1 MLNRAPFLLRTASKF
16 ALLALLAFTLGA
28 SHARADASVEGHV
41 QLPKS
46 KAALVLNQRYEIVTK
61 AGVVSTDPPRAVI
74 YLEGH
79 FPVSPSTLV
88 VQMAQKN
95 LSFSPPLLPVRVG
108 TKVEFPNEDDV
119 YHNIFS
125 YSTVKRFDLGRYR
138 STDTPVPSEI
148 FDRPGVVTLRCDI
161 HEHMRGA
168 ILVLDTPYFVMS
180 DVFGNYQLLHLPAG
194 NYALKAWIDSKTT
207 LEKSVQLVD
216 GQTLHL
222 DLP

>member
-1 MLNRAPFLLRTASKF
+1 MFKSLPLSAKSLLRASV
-16 ALLALLAFTLGA
+16 ALVLASAGVTQAL
-28 SHARADASVEGHV
+28 ADASVEGHV

-46 KAALVLNQRYEIVTK
+46 HAAPVLNQRYEIVTK

-79 FPVSPSTLV
+79 FAATKTTVV

-95 LSFSPPLLPVRVG
+95 LAFSPPLLPIRVG

-125 YSTVKRFDLGRYR
+125 YSSVKRFDLGRYR
-138 STDTPVPSEI
+138 STDRPVPSEI
-148 FDRPGVVTLRCDI
+148 FDEPGVVTLRCDI

-168 ILVLDTPYFVMS
+168 ILVLDTPYFVIS
-180 DVFGNYQLLHLPAG
+180 DGFGNYHLDHLPAG
-194 NYALKAWIDSKTT
+194 NYVLKAWIDSKTT
-207 LEKSVQLVD
+207 LQKPVQLVD

-222 DLP
+222 DLQ

>member
-1 MLNRAPFLLRTASKF
+1 MFNFPFRPSNVFLHAAAALTLAGFGGTRAN
-16 ALLALLAFTLGA
+16 
-28 SHARADASVEGHV
+28 ADASVEGHV

-46 KAALVLNQRYEIVTK
+46 HAAPVLNQRYEIVTK
-61 AGVVSTDPPRAVI
+61 AGVVSTDPPRAVV

-79 FPVSPSTLV
+79 FPVPETPLV

-95 LSFSPPLLPVRVG
+95 LAFSPPLLPVRVG

-125 YSTVKRFDLGRYR
+125 YSSAKRFDLGRYR
-138 STDTPVPSEI
+138 SSDRPVPSQT
-148 FDRPGVVTLRCDI
+148 FDQPGVVTLRCDI

-168 ILVLDTPYFVMS
+168 ILVLESPYFVIS
-180 DVFGNYQLLHLPAG
+180 DGFGNYHLDHLPAG
-194 NYALKAWIDSKTT
+194 SYVLKAWIDSKTT
-207 LEKSVQLVD
+207 LQKPVQLID

-222 DLP
+222 DLQ

>member
-1 MLNRAPFLLRTASKF
+1 MFRLFPFSIRYGLTAITAILVAGAGVSRAS
-16 ALLALLAFTLGA
+16 
-28 SHARADASVEGHV
+28 ADVSIEGHV

-46 KAALVLNQRYEIVTK
+46 HAAPVLNQRYEIVTK
-61 AGVVSTDPPRAVI
+61 AGVVSTDPPRAVV

-79 FPVSPSTLV
+79 FSSAPTVTV
-88 VQMAQKN
+88 AQMAQKN
-95 LSFSPPLLPVRVG
+95 LSFVPPLLPVRVG

-125 YSTVKRFDLGRYR
+125 YSSVKRFDLGRYR
-138 STDTPVPSEI
+138 STDRPVPSQI
-148 FDRPGVVTLRCDI
+148 FEEPGVVTLRCDI

-168 ILVLDTPYFVMS
+168 ILVLDTPYFVIS
-180 DVFGNYQLLHLPAG
+180 DAFGNYQLSHLPSG
-194 NYALKAWIDSKTT
+194 NYVLKAWIDSKTT

-222 DLP
+222 DLQ